1 LRDDDSGVV
10 RRLHTAERRAPSDA
24 RLPHW
29 LQTILRVPL
38 FYKILIANALIV
50 IAAVLGGTAATASF
64 VRAAPDRSTFEL
76 VGLLITAG
84 VVLSVLVNAIII
96 RVALSPLVHLGEAAA
111 RVQAGEIEA
120 RAPYSPVAD
129 RELTYLIATFNAML
143 DSLET
148 YRSRLREI
156 AARSLNAEEAE
167 RKRIAR
173 ELHDETAQ
181 TLAALL
187 IRLRLAR
194 GIEDVEAREAMFDDV
209 KDEIARALDGIR
221 RFARGLRPPA
231 LDELGIVA
239 AIESHVRMLNEAV
252 SFDVEVDAE
261 PISGLLSPEAEL
273 ALYRIIQEALSN
285 ALRHAEASLAR
296 VEIRREHGEVVALVS
311 DDGKG
316 FSVEETMSGPDSGL
330 GLFGMKERAAYIG
343 GKVEIHSAPGK
354 GTLIEIIVPYDQ
366 GHLAATG

>member
-1 LRDDDSGVV
+1 
-10 RRLHTAERRAPSDA
+10 
-24 RLPHW
+24 
-29 LQTILRVPL
+29 
-38 FYKILIANALIV
+38 
-50 IAAVLGGTAATASF
+50 
-64 VRAAPDRSTFEL
+64 
-76 VGLLITAG
+76 
-84 VVLSVLVNAIII
+84 
-96 RVALSPLVHLGEAAA
+96 
-111 RVQAGEIEA
+111 
-120 RAPYSPVAD
+120 
-129 RELTYLIATFNAML
+129 ML

-156 AARSLNAEEAE
+156 AARSQNAEEAE

-296 VEIRREHGEVVALVS
+296 VEIRRERS
-311 DDGKG
+311 
-316 FSVEETMSGPDSGL
+316 EEHTSELQS
-330 GLFGMKERAAYIG
+330 R
-343 GKVEIHSAPGK
+343 
-354 GTLIEIIVPYDQ
+354 
-366 GHLAATG
+366 GHLVCR